1 MWYLITF
8 EEYDFIRIT
17 SNNDNIEFSYQS
29 REDGKHAF
37 SVSDGANEYESE
49 LLNNYSFAGERL
61 TALNRLSPRFF
72 VILNHATVLLK
83 WDTGI
88 ENLSSQASNIFGN
101 DDKYVIIAVSEVVA
115 SNFFDVALF
124 NKTLKW

>member
-17 SNNDNIEFSYQS
+17 SNNDNIEFKYQG

-37 SVSDGANEYESE
+37 SVSNGVKEYQSE

-61 TALNRLSPRFF
+61 TALNCLSPRFF
-72 VILNHATVLLK
+72 VILNHATILLK

-88 ENLSSQASNIFGN
+88 ESLNSHASNIFGS
-101 DDKYVIIAVSEVVA
+101 DDKYVIIAVTEVAA
-115 SNFFDVALF
+115 SNFFDVEPF